1 MNPITHSH
9 IDLDLLYKQMF
20 VLLPDSLSIIGSGI
34 LKLAILKAEAK
45 AIYLL
50 LRMSVSSSLIYEL
63 CFPNTQRRDHNNI
76 YGFVCY
82 FLHASAKV

>member
-34 LKLAILKAEAK
+34 LKLAILEAEAK
-45 AIYLL
+45 AINLL

-63 CFPNTQRRDHNNI
+63 CFPITHRRDHNI
-76 YGFVCY
+76 YLWVCLL
-82 FLHASAKV
+82 FWHASAKV